1 MSGKIQTRL
10 TPAQA
15 ARIAAA
21 EARRVE
27 AVALAQPVT
36 VNGRSLTATQRDRL
50 IEAGRLAGGGLS
62 ERKKA
67 AALVRSVEAE
77 LTAARE
83 ARAVDRGIED
93 TLARAAGRGEAFEVE
108 IVDIGEWRRA
118 EDGGLVRRNGLPVL
132 DVQTVRRASRVDGLA
147 SLYKAGS
154 LGDEEKRI
162 GDACRVLFEQA
173 KPPISSSQYEPHCS
187 GGGSDTGR
195 MLVAVAEAGKAG
207 AMVWQIARACRDVKV
222 FTVLEAVAGRG
233 ATIRSLGDGGD
244 LKARNLDRLRAGL
257 AAAKGVIE
265 HDREGRK
272 ARLSDPKSKGLANQA
287 R

>member
-50 IEAGRLAGGGLS
+50 IEAERLAGGGLS

-154 LGDEEKRI
+154 IGDEEKRI

-173 KPPISSSQYEPHCS
+173 KPPISSSQYGS
-187 GGGSDTGR
+187 SAGGGCDTGR

-272 ARLSDPKSKGLANQA
+272 ARLADPKSKGLANQA